1 MASFFPFPLPPSS
14 TLLFPSLSGLFSF
27 LQFSIPSLGCWT
39 RLLTKEIRSTASSP
53 PGIKS
58 TNPISSSFGTTR
70 LSTGA
75 TQGYFS
81 VPVSMRM
88 ITSWR
93 IWRRYTSLWRF
104 WIASLGTCANWIWF
118 SIFIR
123 CVMSLGKGGSIIF
136 DRVTKEDGSWEGKG

>member
-1 MASFFPFPLPPSS
+1 LD
-14 TLLFPSLSGLFSF
+14 
-27 LQFSIPSLGCWT
+27 SIVD
-39 RLLTKEIRSTASSP
+39 KEIRSTASSP
-53 PGIKS
+53 PGTKS

-93 IWRRYTSLWRF
+93 TWRRYTSLWRF

-123 CVMSLGKGGSIIF
+123 YVMSLWKGGSISF
-136 DRVTKEDGSWEGKG
+136 DRVTKEDWELGGKG